1 MPTSAWNKFQ
11 DYAEQVNKGVH
22 NWATHTF
29 KLALTNTAPV
39 ATQTTFDA
47 VTNHPPPAAVNGYT
61 ALGYTITV
69 TTSEVTGTMTVSGA
83 QVVPTAAGGNL
94 GPFRYAVIYNDSAT
108 SPADALVAWLDYG
121 SALTLADGEVLT
133 IKFNNATPG
142 SMFTLV

>member
-22 NWATHTF
+22 IWGTHVF
-29 KLALTNTAPV
+29 KLALTNTLPV
-39 ATQTTFDA
+39 ATQTVFDV
-47 VTNHPPPAAVNGYT
+47 VTNHPAPAAVNGYT

-69 TTSEVTGTMTVSGA
+69 TTAEVGGTMTVSGA

-94 GPFRYAVIYNDSAT
+94 GPFRYAVIYNDTAT
-108 SPADALVAWLDYG
+108 APADALVAWLDYG
-121 SALTLADGEVLT
+121 SSLTLADTETLT

-142 SMFTLV
+142 TMFTLV